1 MNNFAI
7 KNLNFFFYQT
17 GLATARCGEISER
30 NQGAGRLCPL
40 QGPQVRD
47 LRGLRQL
54 HVCRIPRHSRTSK
67 SGSFIRIQHQS
78 VPFLQLFKF
87 DCFNVTFLWWPK
99 SAAAATMQQQQY
111 LELEKNWQ
119 IWGNCGKASWNGK
132 LGKLLRQHS
141 SNPSLP
147 SCKFC
152 VSIEK
157 GSISSSLL
165 DCVWKMHFHW
175 FWVMRLF

>member
-1 MNNFAI
+1 MTFVKVTEEVLYVLLLQVHQYWRLLVGAREGQVCFVCMINFAI
-7 KNLNFFFYQT
+7 QNLIFFLYQT
-17 GLATARCGEISER
+17 GLATARRGEISER

-78 VPFLQLFKF
+78 VPFLQIFKF

-99 SAAAATMQQQQY
+99 SAAAATMSQAA
-111 LELEKNWQ
+111 L
-119 IWGNCGKASWNGK
+119 C
-132 LGKLLRQHS
+132 
-141 SNPSLP
+141 
-147 SCKFC
+147 
-152 VSIEK
+152 
-157 GSISSSLL
+157 
-165 DCVWKMHFHW
+165 
-175 FWVMRLF
+175 